1 MQHIHVLLAEDEL
14 LMGKIIKEALESR
27 EFQVTWVTDGV
38 KAYSA
43 FRAQRP
49 DICIFDVMM
58 PVQDG
63 FTLAQEIRKIDQQI
77 PIIFLTA
84 KSSIEDIVEGFE
96 IGANDYLK
104 KPFSMEELIVR
115 IKSQV
120 KRTTHLPQP
129 VSSNQ
134 LSIGRY
140 QFNFETLSLSYGSH
154 KQELSFKEAM
164 LLKMLIENKNGV
176 LDRSVALKYIWGE
189 DNYLLSRS
197 MDVFI
202 TKLRRMLSKD
212 LDIKIV
218 NIRGIGFK
226 LIINE

>member
-1 MQHIHVLLAEDEL
+1 MQHIHILLAEDEV

-27 EFQVTWVTDGV
+27 GFTVTWVTDGL
-38 KAYSA
+38 KAFSS

-63 FTLAQEIRKIDQQI
+63 FTVAKEIRKVDNDI
-77 PIIFLTA
+77 PILFLTA
-84 KSSIEDIVEGFE
+84 KSSTADIVEGFE
-96 IGANDYLK
+96 LGANDYLK

-115 IKSQV
+115 IKSQL
-120 KRTTHLPQP
+120 KRSAPIKETSTSPEIA
-129 VSSNQ
+129 
-134 LSIGRY
+134 IGKY
-140 QFNFETLSLSYGSH
+140 KLNFENLSLQYGPL
-154 KQELSFKEAM
+154 KQDLTFKEAM
-164 LLKMLIENKNGV
+164 LLKMLVDNKNGV
-176 LDRSVALKYIWGE
+176 LDRSIALKYIWGDE
-189 DNYLLSRS
+189 SYLLSRS

-212 LDIKIV
+212 EDIKIV

>member
-1 MQHIHVLLAEDEL
+1 MQHIHILLAEDEV

-27 EFQVTWVTDGV
+27 GFTVTWVTDGL
-38 KAYSA
+38 KAFSS

-63 FTLAQEIRKIDQQI
+63 FTVAKEIRKIDNDI
-77 PIIFLTA
+77 PILFLTA
-84 KSSIEDIVEGFE
+84 KSSTADIVEGFE
-96 IGANDYLK
+96 LGANDYLK

-115 IKSQV
+115 IKSQL
-120 KRTTHLPQP
+120 KRSAPIKETSTSPEIA
-129 VSSNQ
+129 
-134 LSIGRY
+134 IGKY
-140 QFNFETLSLSYGSH
+140 KLNFESLSLQYGPL
-154 KQELSFKEAM
+154 KQDLTFKEAM
-164 LLKMLIENKNGV
+164 LLKMLVDNKNGV
-176 LDRSVALKYIWGE
+176 LDRSIALKYIWG
-189 DNYLLSRS
+189 DDSYLLSRS

-212 LDIKIV
+212 TDIKIV

>member
-1 MQHIHVLLAEDEL
+1 MQHIHILLAEDEV

-27 EFQVTWVTDGV
+27 GFTVTWVTDGL
-38 KAYSA
+38 KAFSS

-63 FTLAQEIRKIDQQI
+63 FTLAKEIRKIDNDI
-77 PIIFLTA
+77 PILFLTA
-84 KSSIEDIVEGFE
+84 KSSIADIVEGFE
-96 IGANDYLK
+96 LGANDYLK

-120 KRTTHLPQP
+120 KRSAPAKE
-129 VSSNQ
+129 
-134 LSIGRY
+134 LSANTEMSVGKY
-140 QFNFETLSLSYGSH
+140 NFNFEGLSLHYGPI
-154 KQELSFKEAM
+154 KQDLTFKEAM

-176 LDRSVALKYIWGE
+176 LDRGVALKYIWG
-189 DNYLLSRS
+189 DDSYLLSRS
-197 MDVFI
+197 MDVYI

-212 LDIKIV
+212 PDIKIV

>member
-1 MQHIHVLLAEDEL
+1 MQHIHILLAEDEV

-27 EFQVTWVTDGV
+27 GFTVTWVTDGL
-38 KAYSA
+38 KAFSS

-63 FTLAQEIRKIDQQI
+63 FTLAKEIRKIDNDI
-77 PIIFLTA
+77 PILFLTA
-84 KSSIEDIVEGFE
+84 KSSTADIVEGFE
-96 IGANDYLK
+96 LGANDYLK

-115 IKSQV
+115 IKSQL
-120 KRTTHLPQP
+120 KRSAPAQEP
-129 VSSNQ
+129 SANKEMF
-134 LSIGRY
+134 IGKY
-140 QFNFETLSLSYGSH
+140 NFNFEGLSLHYGPL
-154 KQELSFKEAM
+154 KQDLTFKEAM

-176 LDRSVALKYIWGE
+176 LDRGVALKYIWG
-189 DNYLLSRS
+189 DDSYLLSRS
-197 MDVFI
+197 MDVYI

-212 LDIKIV
+212 PDIKIV

>member
-1 MQHIHVLLAEDEL
+1 MQHIHILLAEDEV

-27 EFQVTWVTDGV
+27 GFTVTWVTDGL
-38 KAYSA
+38 KAFSS

-63 FTLAQEIRKIDQQI
+63 FTLAKEIRKIDNDI
-77 PIIFLTA
+77 PILFLTA
-84 KSSIEDIVEGFE
+84 KSSTADIVEGFE
-96 IGANDYLK
+96 LGANDYLK

-115 IKSQV
+115 IKSQL
-120 KRTTHLPQP
+120 KRSAPAQEP
-129 VSSNQ
+129 SANKEM
-134 LSIGRY
+134 SIGKY
-140 QFNFETLSLSYGSH
+140 NFNFEGLSLHYGPL
-154 KQELSFKEAM
+154 KQDLTFKEAM

-176 LDRSVALKYIWGE
+176 LDRGVALKYIWG
-189 DNYLLSRS
+189 DDSYLLSRS
-197 MDVFI
+197 MDVYI
-202 TKLRRMLSKD
+202 TKLRRMLTKD
-212 LDIKIV
+212 PDIKIV

>member
-1 MQHIHVLLAEDEL
+1 MQHIHILLAEDEV

-27 EFQVTWVTDGV
+27 GFTVTWVTDGL
-38 KAYSA
+38 KAFSS

-63 FTLAQEIRKIDQQI
+63 FTVAKEIRKIDNDI
-77 PIIFLTA
+77 PILFLTA
-84 KSSIEDIVEGFE
+84 KSSTADIVEGFE
-96 IGANDYLK
+96 LGANDYLK
-104 KPFSMEELIVR
+104 KPFSMEELIVS
-115 IKSQV
+115 IKSQL
-120 KRTTHLPQP
+120 KRSAPIKETSTSPEIA
-129 VSSNQ
+129 
-134 LSIGRY
+134 IGKY
-140 QFNFETLSLSYGSH
+140 KLNFESLSLQYGPL
-154 KQELSFKEAM
+154 KQDLTFKEAM
-164 LLKMLIENKNGV
+164 LLKMLVDNKNGV
-176 LDRSVALKYIWGE
+176 LDRSIALKYIWGDE
-189 DNYLLSRS
+189 SYLLSRS

-212 LDIKIV
+212 EDIKIV